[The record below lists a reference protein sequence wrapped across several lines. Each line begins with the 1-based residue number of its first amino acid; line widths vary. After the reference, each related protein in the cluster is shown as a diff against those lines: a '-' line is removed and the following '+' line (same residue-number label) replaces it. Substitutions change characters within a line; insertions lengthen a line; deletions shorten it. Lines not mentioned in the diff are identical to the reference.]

1 MGNQICTGDQIL
13 EEYEQSKP
21 EITSI
26 LQDFPKIL
34 RGSMFRGTTTRY
46 MDLSV
51 LHEDYNRYIFVLKS
65 EGNKE
70 MRVVIPVLN

>member
-13 EEYEQSKP
+13 DEYQQGRS

-26 LQDFPKIL
+26 LQDFPNIL

-51 LHEDYNRYIFVLKS
+51 LHEDYNRYIFVLKT
-65 EGNKE
+65 EANKE